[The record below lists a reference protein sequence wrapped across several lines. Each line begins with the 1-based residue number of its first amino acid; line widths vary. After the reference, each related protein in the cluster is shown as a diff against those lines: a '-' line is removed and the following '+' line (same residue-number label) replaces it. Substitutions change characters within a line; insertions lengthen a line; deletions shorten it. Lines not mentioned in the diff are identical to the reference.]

1 MTKQFVLEARKP
13 NMHIAM
19 SQSYLLVQK
28 ACKYLDPPPKKKQEN
43 NCPKAHPDLK
53 LKKLPKRRH

>member
-28 ACKYLDPPPKKKQEN
+28 ACKYLDQKTQKTKKTKSIIALMHIQI
-43 NCPKAHPDLK
+43 
-53 LKKLPKRRH
+53 

>member
-28 ACKYLDPPPKKKQEN
+28 ACKYLDQKTQKTKKKNKSIIALMHIQI
-43 NCPKAHPDLK
+43 
-53 LKKLPKRRH
+53 